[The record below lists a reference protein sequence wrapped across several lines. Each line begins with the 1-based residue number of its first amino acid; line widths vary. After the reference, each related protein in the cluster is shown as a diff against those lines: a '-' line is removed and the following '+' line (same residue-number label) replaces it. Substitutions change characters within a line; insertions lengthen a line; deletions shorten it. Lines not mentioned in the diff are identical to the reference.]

1 MFPYTL
7 MRAITGTALR
17 WYYRD
22 IQVEGRERIPRD
34 RPLIVVVNH
43 PNALVDALLVVWV
56 VPRRV
61 LLTAKS
67 TIFVNPLAS
76 VLLRWLGVLPL
87 FRTSDVARGGTRPDP
102 SRNRDTFRAVVA
114 ALRAGGAVMIFPEGK
129 SHDDP
134 SLAPLKS
141 GAARMALEAMSSDH
155 AANLAIVPIGLT
167 FERKE
172 EPRTRVLVQ
181 IGEPLAMESWRR
193 PEKGAADALTT
204 EIDTRLRAVT
214 LNYAT
219 TDDAAR
225 AARIASLVAAVFEGL
240 PEIGVV
246 DRRLG
251 DEAAIARRIDD
262 LAARIARAGASA
274 RAQAEELLQRLDA
287 LQRSAAEH
295 GILLE
300 DVRISL
306 ASRRA
311 ARFVARE
318 GWLLLVGGPFALWG
332 RINHWLPFR
341 AARLIAA
348 RSVESAADPAMRTLV
363 AGAALVLVAY
373 LLQTVAVGLLFGVV
387 PAIIYLI
394 SLPVTAD
401 INFYLSDR
409 LRRAMRRAKAFVRF
423 QRDPRLRVRLA
434 NEITALREDI
444 ALFDRMLRAE
454 TRAARA

>member
-1 MFPYTL
+1 
-7 MRAITGTALR
+7 MRAVTGTALR
-17 WYYRD
+17 WFYRD
-22 IQVEGRERIPRD
+22 IHVEGRERIPRD
-34 RPLIVVVNH
+34 RPLILVVNH

-87 FRTSDVARGGTRPDP
+87 FRTSDAARAGERPDP
-102 SRNRDTFRAVVA
+102 SRNRDTFRTVVA
-114 ALRAGGAVMIFPEGK
+114 ALRSRGAVMTFPEGK
-129 SHDDP
+129 THDEP

-141 GAARMALEAMSSDH
+141 GAARMALEATGSDE

-172 EPRTRVLVQ
+172 APRTRVLVQ
-181 IGEPLAMESWRR
+181 IGEPLSMESWRR
-193 PEKGAADALTT
+193 PEKGAAEALTT

-225 AARIASLVAAVFEGL
+225 AARIASLVAAIFE
-240 PEIGVV
+240 EIPDIGIV
-246 DRRLG
+246 DRHLG

-262 LAARIARAGASA
+262 LAARIARAGTSA
-274 RAQAEELLQRLDA
+274 RARAEALLQRLDA
-287 LQRSAAEH
+287 LQRSAADH
-295 GILLE
+295 GVFLE
-300 DVRISL
+300 DVRISV
-306 ASRRA
+306 APRRA

-318 GWLLLVGGPFALWG
+318 GWLLLVAGPFALWG

-348 RSVESAADPAMRTLV
+348 RSVESAVDPAMRTLV

-387 PAIIYLI
+387 PAIIYLV

-409 LRRAMRRAKAFVRF
+409 LGRAMQRAHAFVRF
-423 QRDPRLRVRLA
+423 QRDPELRVRLA

-444 ALFDRMLRAE
+444 AQFDRTLRAE
-454 TRAARA
+454 TLAAPA